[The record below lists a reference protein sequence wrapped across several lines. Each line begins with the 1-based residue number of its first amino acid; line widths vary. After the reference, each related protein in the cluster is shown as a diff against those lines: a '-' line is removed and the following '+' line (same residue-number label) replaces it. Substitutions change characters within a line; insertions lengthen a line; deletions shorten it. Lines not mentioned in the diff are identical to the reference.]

1 MTRLVLLISTL
12 VCSVLTSTHAAAG
25 GEGTIGRVMA
35 EASAVGIDSSAIYE
49 VSGVLI
55 EDGPVKV
62 VLDSGIVMFLKPVAG
77 RPVGACFIGTGSA
90 AFVPTTTVERNN
102 LQRFYP
108 AEQYSEEINR
118 AVLLFA
124 DTATAEALRGTP
136 ARLPAKGLA
145 ELMKLAKGSLVY
157 DNGTMDADLLRCLAN
172 GWNRSVLTVLASGTT
187 KWECSMSVSA
197 FQPERYMLYI
207 AEVNSNVRSWKFA
220 SMCGAEGE
228 TIESRDDGMNAGDV
242 IAIESHTVDARF
254 ERDLDLSAVDKVRC
268 RALMD
273 SIRVIDME
281 LHYGLRVDSVFLDD
295 GTRLTLTHPK
305 ESSRF
310 WVELPRPI
318 ARNESVTLRIFY
330 HGEVI
335 RRIDDYTILET
346 SIEWYPAHSYK
357 QKALFDLTFT
367 YPDNMKL
374 LCVGER
380 KDLSTNDD
388 MNVARWVTSAPIRN
402 ASFHIGLFKERP
414 IETEKDVPT
423 ASMYYRTIDQAE
435 PVSIDV
441 SQALTFY
448 TRLFGPLPI
457 KHLYATELPGSH
469 GEAFPGL
476 LHLSSM
482 AFIKGDDFFAEQFLA
497 HEVAHQ
503 WWGIEVDFASYR
515 DQWLSEAFAEYS
527 CLMYS
532 QLASKERNKFFRL
545 LEEYRKQ
552 IIQRGRRVIG
562 ADLKPPSIALGYR
575 VRSGGYSGDYN
586 TYIYY
591 KGAWVLHM
599 LRNML
604 LNLETMKED
613 EFLGALAEF
622 YSTYR
627 KRRATTEDFIRIAE
641 KHAKTDLDWFFTQW
655 VYGTDIPRY
664 TYAWNKQRQPDGTWK
679 VRLRVKQTNV
689 PETFRMYVP
698 LKVTSTNDAVYRLR
712 MMMTGGVAEVDLPL
726 FPDEPDEIVF
736 NDLAS
741 VLCEVDEES
750 WD

>member
-1 MTRLVLLISTL
+1 MTRLVLWISTL
-12 VCSVLTSTHAAAG
+12 VYSALTSAHAAAG
-25 GEGTIGRVMA
+25 GEGIIGRITA
-35 EASAVGIDSSAIYE
+35 EASAVGVDSTAIYE
-49 VSGVLI
+49 VSGVLL
-55 EDGPVKV
+55 EDGPLRL
-62 VLDSGIVMFLKPVAG
+62 VLDSGIVIFMKPIAG
-77 RPVGACFIGTGSA
+77 RPVAACFVGAGSA
-90 AFVPTTTVERNN
+90 SFAPTSSVERNN

-108 AEQYSEEINR
+108 AEQYNEEINR

-124 DTATAEALRGTP
+124 DTAMAEALRGTP
-136 ARLPAKGLA
+136 ARFSGKGLA
-145 ELMKLAKGSLVY
+145 DLTKLLKGSLVY
-157 DNGTMDADLLRCLAN
+157 ENGTMDSDLLRCLAN
-172 GWNRSVLTVLASGTT
+172 GWNGQVLTVLASGTN

-197 FQPERYMLYI
+197 FQPERYTLYI

-228 TIESRDDGMNAGDV
+228 TIESRDDGTNAGDV
-242 IAIESHTVDARF
+242 IAIPSHTVDVRF
-254 ERDLDLSAVDKVRC
+254 ERNLDMSAVDNVRC

-273 SIRVIDME
+273 NVRVIDME
-281 LHYGLRVDSVFLDD
+281 LHDGLRVDSVFLDD
-295 GTRLTLTHPK
+295 GSRLIVTHPK
-305 ESSRF
+305 KSSRF
-310 WVELPRPI
+310 WIELPRALAREESI
-318 ARNESVTLRIFY
+318 ALKIFY
-330 HGEVI
+330 HGKVI
-335 RRIDDYTILET
+335 RRYEDYTILET

-357 QKALFDLTFT
+357 QKSVFDLTFT

-380 KDLSTNDD
+380 ASQSETDD
-388 MNVARWVTSAPIRN
+388 MNVARWVTPAPIRN

-414 IETEKDVPT
+414 INTEKDVPS
-423 ASMYYRTIDQAE
+423 ASMFYRTIDQAE

-457 KHLYATELPGSH
+457 KHLYATELPGTH

-476 LHLSSM
+476 LHLSTL
-482 AFIKGDDFFAEQFLA
+482 AFVKGDDFFAEQFLA

-552 IIQRGRRVIG
+552 ILQRGRRVIG

-604 LNLETMKED
+604 LNLETMNED
-613 EFLGALAEF
+613 AFLGALAEF
-622 YSTYR
+622 YTTYK

-641 KHAKTDLDWFFTQW
+641 KHAKTDLDWFFNQW
-655 VYGTDIPRY
+655 VYGTEIPTY
-664 TYAWNKQRQPDGTWK
+664 TYAWKKQRQADGTWK
-679 VRLRVKQTNV
+679 VRLRVQQTNV
-689 PETFRMYVP
+689 SESFRMYVP
-698 LKVTSTNDAVYRLR
+698 IKVISKNDAVYRLR
-712 MMMTGGVAEVDLPL
+712 MLMTGSVAEVDLPL
-726 FPDEPDEIVF
+726 FPDEPDEVDF

-741 VLCEVDEES
+741 VLCDVDEES